1 MIKNG
6 QILLLFKL
14 LDRRLSAQGA
24 NVINIQ
30 IKNKK

>member
-14 LDRRLSAQGA
+14 LDWRLSAQSA
-24 NVINIQ
+24 NVIDIS
-30 IKNKK
+30 IKN